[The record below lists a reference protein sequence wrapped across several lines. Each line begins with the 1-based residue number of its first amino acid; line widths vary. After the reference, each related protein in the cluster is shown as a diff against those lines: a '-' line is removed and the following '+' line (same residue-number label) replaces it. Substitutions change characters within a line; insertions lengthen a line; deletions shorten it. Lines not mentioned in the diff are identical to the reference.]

1 VIIIL
6 DSNKIRMGWAM
17 PRILIVDDEPTI
29 LNLLSKILNGQGY
42 EVLPASNGG
51 KALQLLQTERFDLMI
66 TDINMAP
73 TNGMELLRRATESWP
88 DMGVIILTAFGTVA
102 TAVEAMKG
110 GAFDYITKPFKLDEL
125 VLTVQRALTYHNAIA
140 ENKDLKARLEYKEHL
155 GGIVAE
161 SPGMRKV
168 CEMIERVAP
177 TPTTV
182 LVYGESGTG
191 KELVARALHHYS
203 PRKDNVFMAIN
214 CAALPAQ
221 LMESE
226 MFGYVKGA
234 FTGANSTKTGL
245 FETAHG
251 GTLFL
256 DEIGSMPLEIQSKL
270 LRVLQDKK
278 IRKVGGSDHTDVDVR
293 IIAASNEKLE
303 KLIEQGKFRED
314 LYYRLSVI
322 SIDIPPLRNRPEDIL
337 PLVDHV
343 LRRTLGPDAE
353 IPSIDHET
361 QSILDNYNWPGNV
374 RELENAIQHAIT
386 FAQEGGITKD
396 TLPAKIV
403 HTVEDGL
410 KSGIIANRLDQFKG
424 KSLKAFL
431 HDKEKEFLQRTI
443 ESLQGDKEK
452 AASELGISLATLYR
466 KLPSDLKK

>member
-1 VIIIL
+1 
-6 DSNKIRMGWAM
+6 M

-29 LNLLSKILNGQGY
+29 LNLLNKILTGQGHDTT
-42 EVLPASNGG
+42 PASNGE
-51 KALQLLQTERFDLMI
+51 KALQLLESGEFDLMI
-66 TDINMAP
+66 SDINMTP
-73 TNGMELLRRATESWP
+73 INGMELLRKASKSYP
-88 DMGVIILTAFGTVA
+88 DMGVIMLTAYGTVG
-102 TAVEAMKG
+102 TAVEAMKE

-125 VLTVQRALTYHNAIA
+125 VLTVQRALEYNNALS
-140 ENKDLKARLEYKEHL
+140 ENKDLKARLEYREQL
-155 GGIVAE
+155 EGIVAE

-168 CEMIERVAP
+168 CEMVERVAP
-177 TPTTV
+177 TSTTV

-191 KELVARALHHYS
+191 KELVARALHRYS
-203 PRKDNVFMAIN
+203 PRKDQTFMAVN

-234 FTGANSTKTGL
+234 FTGATSTKTGL
-245 FETAHG
+245 FETAHN

-256 DEIGSMPLEIQSKL
+256 DEITSMPLEIQSKL

-303 KLIEQGKFRED
+303 NLIEQGKFRED

-337 PLVDHV
+337 PLIDHI
-343 LRRTLGPDAE
+343 LRRELGPDSE
-353 IPSIDHET
+353 LPLLDHET
-361 QSILDNYNWPGNV
+361 QNILDHYNWPGNV
-374 RELENAIQHAIT
+374 RELENAIQHALA
-386 FAQEGGITKD
+386 FVQDGVITKS

-403 HTVEDGL
+403 DVVEE
-410 KSGIIANRLDQFKG
+410 GIKLGVITNRHEQFKG

-443 ESLQGDKEK
+443 ESMNGDKEK
-452 AASELGISLATLYR
+452 AAEELGISLATLYR
-466 KLPSDLKK
+466 KLPQNVKN

>member
-1 VIIIL
+1 
-6 DSNKIRMGWAM
+6 M

-29 LNLLSKILNGQGY
+29 LNLLNKILVGQGY
-42 EVLPASNGG
+42 DATPASNGE

-66 TDINMAP
+66 SDINMTP
-73 TNGMELLRRATESWP
+73 INGMELLRKAGSAWP
-88 DMGVIILTAFGTVA
+88 DMGVIMLTAYGTVA
-102 TAVEAMKG
+102 TAVEAMKE

-125 VLTVQRALTYHNAIA
+125 VLTVQRALEYHHAIT
-140 ENKDLKARLEYKEHL
+140 ENKDLKARLEHKEQM

-168 CEMIERVAP
+168 CGMIERVAP
-177 TPTTV
+177 TSTTV
-182 LVYGESGTG
+182 LIYGESGTG

-203 PRKDNVFMAIN
+203 PRKDATFMAVN
-214 CAALPAQ
+214 CAALPAA

-226 MFGYVKGA
+226 MFGHVKGS
-234 FTGANSTKTGL
+234 FTGATATKAGL
-245 FETAHG
+245 FETTHG

-256 DEIGSMPLEIQSKL
+256 DEISAMPLEIQSKL

-278 IRKVGGSDHTDVDVR
+278 IRKVGGSDHTEVDVR

-303 KLIEQGKFRED
+303 TLIEQGKFRED

-337 PLVDHV
+337 PLVDHIM
-343 LRRTLGPDAE
+343 RRELGPDADV
-353 IPSIDHET
+353 PAIDHGA
-361 QSILDNYNWPGNV
+361 QSVLDNYNWPGNV
-374 RELENAIQHAIT
+374 RELENTIQHALAFT
-386 FAQEGGITKD
+386 QHGSITKD

-403 HTVEDGL
+403 NTVEEGL
-410 KSGIIANRLDQFKG
+410 KSGVITSRHEQFKG
-424 KSLKAFL
+424 KSLKTFL

-443 ESLQGDKEK
+443 ESVNGDKEK
-452 AASELGISLATLYR
+452 AANELGISLATLYR

>member
-1 VIIIL
+1 
-6 DSNKIRMGWAM
+6 M

-29 LNLLSKILNGQGY
+29 LNLLNKILIGQGY
-42 EVLPASNGG
+42 DATPASNGE
-51 KALQLLQTERFDLMI
+51 KALQLLQTEKFDLMI
-66 TDINMAP
+66 SDINMTP
-73 TNGMELLRRATESWP
+73 INGMELLRKATKDWP
-88 DMGVIILTAFGTVA
+88 NMGVIMLTAYGTVA
-102 TAVEAMKG
+102 TAVEAMKE

-125 VLTVQRALTYHNAIA
+125 VLTVQRALTYQNAIT
-140 ENKDLKARLEYKEHL
+140 ENKDLKARLEYKEKL

-161 SPGMRKV
+161 SAGMRKV
-168 CEMIERVAP
+168 CDMIERVAP
-177 TPTTV
+177 TSTTV
-182 LVYGESGTG
+182 LIYGESGTG
-191 KELVARALHHYS
+191 KELVARALHQYS
-203 PRKDNVFMAIN
+203 PRKDAVFMAIN

-234 FTGANSTKTGL
+234 FTGATATKTGL

-256 DEIGSMPLEIQSKL
+256 DEIGTMPLEIQSKL

-278 IRKVGGSDHTDVDVR
+278 IRKVGGSDHTEVDVR

-303 KLIEQGKFRED
+303 KLIEQAKFRED

-322 SIDIPPLRNRPEDIL
+322 SLDIPALRNRPEDVL
-337 PLVDHV
+337 PLIDHI
-343 LRRTLGPDAE
+343 LRRELGPDAE
-353 IPSIDHET
+353 LPLIDHET

-386 FAQEGGITKD
+386 FAQQGIITKD

-403 HTVEDGL
+403 DTVEEGL
-410 KSGIIANRLDQFKG
+410 RSGIISCRRDQFKG

-443 ESLQGDKEK
+443 ENMRGDKEK

>member
-1 VIIIL
+1 
-6 DSNKIRMGWAM
+6 M

-29 LNLLSKILNGQGY
+29 LNLLNKILIGQGY
-42 EVLPASNGG
+42 DAVPASNGE
-51 KALQLLQTERFDLMI
+51 KALQLLLTSHFDLMI
-66 TDINMAP
+66 SDINMTP
-73 TNGMELLRRATESWP
+73 INGMELLRKASQSWP
-88 DMGVIILTAFGTVA
+88 DMGVIMLTAYGTVS
-102 TAVEAMKG
+102 TAVEAMKE

-125 VLTVQRALTYHNAIA
+125 VLTVQRALEYHHAIS
-140 ENKDLKARLEYKEHL
+140 ENKDLKARLEHHEKL
-155 GGIVAE
+155 NGIVAE
-161 SPGMRKV
+161 SPGMRRV

-177 TPTTV
+177 TSTTV
-182 LVYGESGTG
+182 LIYGESGTG
-191 KELVARALHHYS
+191 KELVARALHQYS
-203 PRKDNVFMAIN
+203 PRKEATFMAVN

-234 FTGANSTKTGL
+234 FTGANSTKAGL
-245 FETAHG
+245 FEIAHG

-256 DEIGSMPLEIQSKL
+256 DEISSMPLEIQSKL

-303 KLIEQGKFRED
+303 NLIEQGKFRED

-322 SIDIPPLRNRPEDIL
+322 SIDIPPLRSRPEDIL
-337 PLVDHV
+337 PLVDHIM
-343 LRRTLGPDAE
+343 RRELGPNAE
-353 IPSIDHET
+353 LPPIDHET
-361 QSILDNYNWPGNV
+361 QNILDHYNWPGNV
-374 RELENAIQHAIT
+374 RELENAIQHALT
-386 FAQEGGITKD
+386 FAQQGEITVD

-403 HTVEDGL
+403 NIVEEGL
-410 KSGIIANRLDQFKG
+410 KSGVITSRNEQFKG

-443 ESLQGDKEK
+443 ENLNGNKEK

-466 KLPSDLKK
+466 KLPSDLKN

>member
-1 VIIIL
+1 
-6 DSNKIRMGWAM
+6 M

-29 LNLLSKILNGQGY
+29 LNLLNKILIGQGY
-42 EVLPASNGG
+42 DATPASNGE
-51 KALQLLQTERFDLMI
+51 KALQLLQTERFDLMVS
-66 TDINMAP
+66 DINMTP
-73 TNGMELLRRATESWP
+73 INGMELLRKASKSWP
-88 DMGVIILTAFGTVA
+88 DMGVIMLTAYGTVA
-102 TAVEAMKG
+102 TAVEAMKE

-125 VLTVQRALTYHNAIA
+125 VLTVQRALEYHNAIT
-140 ENKDLKARLEYKEHL
+140 ENKDLKARLEQKDQL

-177 TPTTV
+177 TSTTV
-182 LVYGESGTG
+182 LIYGESGTG

-203 PRKDNVFMAIN
+203 PRKDATFMAIN

-226 MFGYVKGA
+226 MFGYIKGA
-234 FTGANSTKTGL
+234 FTGANTTKTGL

-256 DEIGSMPLEIQSKL
+256 DEIGSMPIEIQSKL

-278 IRKVGGSDHTDVDVR
+278 IRKVGGSDHTEVDVR

-322 SIDIPPLRNRPEDIL
+322 SIDIPPLRNRPEDVL
-337 PLVDHV
+337 PLVAHI
-343 LRRTLGPDAE
+343 LRKELGPDAE
-353 IPSIDHET
+353 LPLIEHEA

-374 RELENAIQHAIT
+374 RELENTIQHALT
-386 FAQEGGITKD
+386 FAQQGSITKD

-403 HTVEDGL
+403 NTVEEGI
-410 KSGIIANRLDQFKG
+410 KSGVIANRRDQFKG

-443 ESLQGDKEK
+443 ESMHGDKEK
-452 AASELGISLATLYR
+452 AANELGISLATLYR

>member
-1 VIIIL
+1 
-6 DSNKIRMGWAM
+6 M

-29 LNLLSKILNGQGY
+29 LNLLNKILIGQGY
-42 EVLPASNGG
+42 DATPASNGE
-51 KALQLLQTERFDLMI
+51 KALQLLQTEKFDLMI
-66 TDINMAP
+66 SDINMTP
-73 TNGMELLRRATESWP
+73 INGMELLRKASEAWP
-88 DMGVIILTAFGTVA
+88 DMGVIMLTAYGTVA
-102 TAVEAMKG
+102 TAVEAMKE

-125 VLTVQRALTYHNAIA
+125 VLTVQRALEYHNAIT
-140 ENKDLKARLEYKEHL
+140 ENKDLKARLEHKEHL

-177 TPTTV
+177 TSTTV
-182 LVYGESGTG
+182 LIYGESGTG

-203 PRKDNVFMAIN
+203 PRKDATFMAVN

-226 MFGYVKGA
+226 MFGYVKGS
-234 FTGANSTKTGL
+234 FTGANATKAGL

-256 DEIGSMPLEIQSKL
+256 DEISSMPLEIQSKL

-278 IRKVGGSDHTDVDVR
+278 IRKVGGSDHTEVDVR

-303 KLIEQGKFRED
+303 TLIEQGKFRED

-337 PLVDHV
+337 PLVDHIM
-343 LRRTLGPDAE
+343 RRELGSDTELPL
-353 IPSIDHET
+353 IDHET

-374 RELENAIQHAIT
+374 RELENAIQHALT
-386 FAQEGGITKD
+386 FSQQGNIVKD

-403 HTVEDGL
+403 NTVEEGL
-410 KSGIIANRLDQFKG
+410 KSGVITSRHDLFKG

-443 ESLQGDKEK
+443 ESMNGDKEK

>member
-1 VIIIL
+1 
-6 DSNKIRMGWAM
+6 M

-29 LNLLSKILNGQGY
+29 LNLLNKILVGQGY
-42 EVLPASNGG
+42 DATPASNGE

-66 TDINMAP
+66 SDINMTP
-73 TNGMELLRRATESWP
+73 INGMELLRKAGSTWP
-88 DMGVIILTAFGTVA
+88 DMGVIMLTAYGTVA
-102 TAVEAMKG
+102 TAVEAMKE

-125 VLTVQRALTYHNAIA
+125 VLTVQRALEYHHAIN
-140 ENKDLKARLEYKEHL
+140 ENKDLKARLEYKEQM

-168 CEMIERVAP
+168 CGMIERVAP
-177 TPTTV
+177 TSTTV
-182 LVYGESGTG
+182 LIYGESGTG

-203 PRKDNVFMAIN
+203 PRKDATFMAIN
-214 CAALPAQ
+214 CAALPAA

-226 MFGYVKGA
+226 MFGHVKGS
-234 FTGANSTKTGL
+234 FTGATATKAGL
-245 FETAHG
+245 FETTHG

-256 DEIGSMPLEIQSKL
+256 DEISAMPLEIQSKL

-303 KLIEQGKFRED
+303 TLIEQGKFRED

-337 PLVDHV
+337 PLVDHIM
-343 LRRTLGPDAE
+343 RRELGRDAE
-353 IPSIDHET
+353 IPAIDHEA
-361 QSILDNYNWPGNV
+361 QSVLDNYNWPGNV
-374 RELENAIQHAIT
+374 RELENAIQHALA
-386 FAQEGGITKD
+386 FAQDGRITKD

-403 HTVEDGL
+403 NTVEEGL
-410 KSGIIANRLDQFKG
+410 KSGVITSRHEQYKG
-424 KSLKAFL
+424 KSLKMFL

-443 ESLQGDKEK
+443 ESVNGDKEK
-452 AASELGISLATLYR
+452 AANELGISLATLYR

>member
-1 VIIIL
+1 
-6 DSNKIRMGWAM
+6 M

-29 LNLLSKILNGQGY
+29 LNLLNKILIGQGY
-42 EVLPASNGG
+42 DATPASNGE
-51 KALQLLQTERFDLMI
+51 KALQLLQTETFDLMI
-66 TDINMAP
+66 SDINMTP
-73 TNGMELLRRATESWP
+73 INGMELLRKATKDWP
-88 DMGVIILTAFGTVA
+88 NMGVIMLTAYGTVA
-102 TAVEAMKG
+102 TAVEAMKE

-125 VLTVQRALTYHNAIA
+125 VLTVQRALTYQNAIT
-140 ENKDLKARLEYKEHL
+140 ENKDLKARLEYKEKL

-161 SPGMRKV
+161 SAGMRKV
-168 CEMIERVAP
+168 CDMIERVAP
-177 TPTTV
+177 TSTTV
-182 LVYGESGTG
+182 LIYGESGTG
-191 KELVARALHHYS
+191 KELVARALHQYS
-203 PRKDNVFMAIN
+203 PRKDAVFMAIN

-234 FTGANSTKTGL
+234 FTGATATKTGL

-256 DEIGSMPLEIQSKL
+256 DEIGAMPLEIQSKL

-278 IRKVGGSDHTDVDVR
+278 IRKVGGSDHTEVDVR

-303 KLIEQGKFRED
+303 KLIEQAKFRED

-322 SIDIPPLRNRPEDIL
+322 SLDIPALRNRPEDIL
-337 PLVDHV
+337 PLIDHI
-343 LRRTLGPDAE
+343 LRRELGPDAE
-353 IPSIDHET
+353 LPLIDHET

-386 FAQEGGITKD
+386 FAQQGIITKD

-403 HTVEDGL
+403 DTVEEGL
-410 KSGIIANRLDQFKG
+410 RSGIISCRRDQFKG

-443 ESLQGDKEK
+443 ENMRGDKEK

>member
-1 VIIIL
+1 ML
-6 DSNKIRMGWAM
+6 
-17 PRILIVDDEPTI
+17 RILIVDDEPTI
-29 LNLLSKILNGQGY
+29 LNLLNKILIGQGY
-42 EVLPASNGG
+42 DATPASNGE
-51 KALQLLQTERFDLMI
+51 KALQLLQTEKFDLMI
-66 TDINMAP
+66 SDINMTP
-73 TNGMELLRRATESWP
+73 INGMELLRKASESWP
-88 DMGVIILTAFGTVA
+88 DMGVIMLTAYGTVS
-102 TAVEAMKG
+102 TAVEAMKE

-125 VLTVQRALTYHNAIA
+125 VLTVQRALEYHNAIT
-140 ENKDLKARLEYKEHL
+140 ENKDLKARLEHKEHL

-177 TPTTV
+177 TSTTV
-182 LVYGESGTG
+182 LIYGESGTG

-203 PRKDNVFMAIN
+203 PRKEATFMAIN

-226 MFGYVKGA
+226 MFGYVKGS
-234 FTGANSTKTGL
+234 FTGANATKTGL
-245 FETAHG
+245 FEAAHG

-256 DEIGSMPLEIQSKL
+256 DEISSMPLEIQSKL

-278 IRKVGGSDHTDVDVR
+278 IRKVGGSDHTEVDVR

-303 KLIEQGKFRED
+303 ALIEQGKFRED

-337 PLVDHV
+337 PLVDHI
-343 LRRTLGPDAE
+343 LRRELGADAE
-353 IPSIDHET
+353 LPLIDHET
-361 QSILDNYNWPGNV
+361 QSVLDNYNWPGNV
-374 RELENAIQHAIT
+374 RELENAIQHAMT
-386 FAQEGGITKD
+386 FAQGNITKD

-403 HTVEDGL
+403 STVEEGL
-410 KSGIIANRLDQFKG
+410 KSGVITSRHEQFKA

-443 ESLQGDKEK
+443 ESMNGDKEK

-466 KLPSDLKK
+466 KLPSELKK

>member
-1 VIIIL
+1 
-6 DSNKIRMGWAM
+6 M

-29 LNLLSKILNGQGY
+29 LNLLNKILIGQGY
-42 EVLPASNGG
+42 DATPASNGE
-51 KALQLLQTERFDLMI
+51 KAMQLLQTEKFDLMI
-66 TDINMAP
+66 SDINMTP
-73 TNGMELLRRATESWP
+73 INGMELLRKAAQAWP
-88 DMGVIILTAFGTVA
+88 DMGVIMLTAYGTVA
-102 TAVEAMKG
+102 TAVEAMKE

-125 VLTVQRALTYHNAIA
+125 VLTVQRALEYHSAMT
-140 ENKDLKARLEYKEHL
+140 ENKDLKARLEHKEHL

-177 TPTTV
+177 TSTTV
-182 LVYGESGTG
+182 LIYGESGTG

-203 PRKDNVFMAIN
+203 PRKEATFMAIN

-226 MFGYVKGA
+226 MFGYVKGS
-234 FTGANSTKTGL
+234 FTGANATKTGL
-245 FETAHG
+245 FEAAHG

-278 IRKVGGSDHTDVDVR
+278 IRKVGGSDHTEVDVR

-303 KLIEQGKFRED
+303 TLIEQGKFRED

-337 PLVDHV
+337 PLVDHIM
-343 LRRTLGPDAE
+343 RRELGPDTE
-353 IPSIDHET
+353 LPLIDHET
-361 QSILDNYNWPGNV
+361 QSVLDNYNWPGNV
-374 RELENAIQHAIT
+374 RELENAIQHALT
-386 FAQEGGITKD
+386 FAQGNITKD

-403 HTVEDGL
+403 NTVEEGL
-410 KSGIIANRLDQFKG
+410 KSGVITSRHEQFKA

-443 ESLQGDKEK
+443 ESMNGDKEK

>member
-1 VIIIL
+1 
-6 DSNKIRMGWAM
+6 M

-29 LNLLSKILNGQGY
+29 LNLLNKILIGQGY
-42 EVLPASNGG
+42 DATPASNGE
-51 KALQLLQTERFDLMI
+51 KALQLLQTEKFDLMVS
-66 TDINMAP
+66 DINMTP
-73 TNGMELLRRATESWP
+73 INGMELLRKATKDWP
-88 DMGVIILTAFGTVA
+88 NMGVIMLTAYGTVA
-102 TAVEAMKG
+102 TAVEAMKE

-125 VLTVQRALTYHNAIA
+125 VLTVQRALTYQNAIT
-140 ENKDLKARLEYKEHL
+140 ENKDLKARLEYKTQL
-155 GGIVAE
+155 GDIVAE
-161 SPGMRKV
+161 SAGMRKV
-168 CEMIERVAP
+168 CEMVERVAP
-177 TPTTV
+177 TSTTV
-182 LVYGESGTG
+182 LIYGESGTG

-203 PRKDNVFMAIN
+203 PRKDAVFMAIN

-234 FTGANSTKTGL
+234 FTGATATKTGL
-245 FETAHG
+245 FESSHG

-256 DEIGSMPLEIQSKL
+256 DEIGAMPLEMQSKL

-278 IRKVGGSDHTDVDVR
+278 IRKVGGSDHTEVDIR

-322 SIDIPPLRNRPEDIL
+322 SINIPALRNRPEDIL
-337 PLVDHV
+337 PLIDHI
-343 LRRTLGPDAE
+343 LRRELGPDAE
-353 IPSIDHET
+353 LPLIDRET
-361 QSILDNYNWPGNV
+361 QTILDNYNWPGNV

-386 FAQEGGITKD
+386 FAQQGTITKD

-403 HTVEDGL
+403 DTVEEGL
-410 KSGIIANRLDQFKG
+410 KSGIIACNRDQFKG

-443 ESLQGDKEK
+443 ENMHGDKEK

>member
-1 VIIIL
+1 
-6 DSNKIRMGWAM
+6 M

-29 LNLLSKILNGQGY
+29 LNLLNKILVGQGY
-42 EVLPASNGG
+42 DAVPASNGE
-51 KALQLLQTERFDLMI
+51 KALQLLLTNHFDLMI
-66 TDINMAP
+66 SDINMAP
-73 TNGMELLRRATESWP
+73 INGMELLRKASQSWP
-88 DMGVIILTAFGTVA
+88 DMGVIMLTAYGTVS
-102 TAVEAMKG
+102 TAVEAMKE

-125 VLTVQRALTYHNAIA
+125 VLTVQRALEYHHALS
-140 ENKDLKARLEYKEHL
+140 ENKDLKARLEHNEKL
-155 GGIVAE
+155 NGIVAE
-161 SPGMRKV
+161 SPGMRRV

-177 TPTTV
+177 TSTTV
-182 LVYGESGTG
+182 LIYGESGTG
-191 KELVARALHHYS
+191 KELVARALHQYS
-203 PRKDNVFMAIN
+203 PRKDATFMAVN

-245 FETAHG
+245 FEAAHN

-256 DEIGSMPLEIQSKL
+256 DEISSMPLEIQSKL

-278 IRKVGGSDHTDVDVR
+278 IRKVGGSDHTEVDVR

-303 KLIEQGKFRED
+303 TLIEQGKFRED

-322 SIDIPPLRNRPEDIL
+322 SIDIPPLRSRPEDIL
-337 PLVDHV
+337 PLVDHIM
-343 LRRTLGPDAE
+343 RRELGPDAE
-353 IPSIDHET
+353 LPPIDHET
-361 QSILDNYNWPGNV
+361 QEILDNYNWPGNV
-374 RELENAIQHAIT
+374 RELENAIQHALT
-386 FAQEGGITKD
+386 FAQQGDITID

-403 HTVEDGL
+403 NTVKEGL
-410 KSGIIANRLDQFKG
+410 KSGVITSRNEQFKG

-443 ESLQGDKEK
+443 ESLKGDKEK

-466 KLPSDLKK
+466 KLPSDSKK

>member
-1 VIIIL
+1 
-6 DSNKIRMGWAM
+6 M

-29 LNLLSKILNGQGY
+29 LNLLNKILIGQGY
-42 EVLPASNGG
+42 DATPASNGE
-51 KALQLLQTERFDLMI
+51 KALQLLQTEKFDLMVS
-66 TDINMAP
+66 DINMTP
-73 TNGMELLRRATESWP
+73 INGMELLRKATKDWP
-88 DMGVIILTAFGTVA
+88 NMGVIMLTAYGTVA
-102 TAVEAMKG
+102 TAVEAMKE

-125 VLTVQRALTYHNAIA
+125 VLTVQRAITYQNAIT
-140 ENKDLKARLEYKEHL
+140 ENKNLKARLEYKTHL
-155 GGIVAE
+155 GDIVAE
-161 SPGMRKV
+161 SAGMRKV
-168 CEMIERVAP
+168 CEMVERVAP
-177 TPTTV
+177 TSTTV
-182 LVYGESGTG
+182 LIYGESGTG

-203 PRKDNVFMAIN
+203 PRKDAVFMAIN

-234 FTGANSTKTGL
+234 FTGATATKTGL
-245 FETAHG
+245 FETSHG

-256 DEIGSMPLEIQSKL
+256 DEIGTMPLEMQSKL

-278 IRKVGGSDHTDVDVR
+278 IRKVGGSDHTEVDIR

-322 SIDIPPLRNRPEDIL
+322 SINIPALRNRPEDIL
-337 PLVDHV
+337 PLIDHI
-343 LRRTLGPDAE
+343 LRRELGPDAE
-353 IPSIDHET
+353 LPLIDRET
-361 QSILDNYNWPGNV
+361 QTILDNYNWPGNV

-386 FAQEGGITKD
+386 FAQQGAITKD

-403 HTVEDGL
+403 DTVEEGM
-410 KSGIIANRLDQFKG
+410 KSGIIACHRDQFKG

-443 ESLQGDKEK
+443 ENLHGDKEK